1 MEGASSSGTK
11 PCCSAEERIWIE
23 GVHSPTQGGGGAV
36 EREGAALAFGEEAQ
50 PWLLSVAARTRA
62 RSSASPQQQRAG
74 GCACAV

>member
-1 MEGASSSGTK
+1 MGLNPAVRRKKEFG
-11 PCCSAEERIWIE
+11 IE

-36 EREGAALAFGEEAQ
+36 EREGAALAFGEEGQ